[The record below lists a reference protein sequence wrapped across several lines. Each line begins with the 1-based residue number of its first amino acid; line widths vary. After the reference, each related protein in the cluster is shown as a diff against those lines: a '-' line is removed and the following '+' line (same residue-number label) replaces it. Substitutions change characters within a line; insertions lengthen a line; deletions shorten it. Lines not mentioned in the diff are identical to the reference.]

1 MINPSANVF
10 LFGDFNI
17 HNKDW
22 LTCSGGTDITYNFS
36 ISNDV
41 AQVVNFPAWIPD
53 CDSHS
58 PILLGLKMAFPPL
71 GNSDHIVVPLTF
83 NHIDNGMLHFI
94 TLLMTILVLIWT
106 DFMIIWEIFHGWIS
120 LNSALL
126 LMPVNFV
133 SGLKLEMLY
142 EQRQKW
148 TLFCFKMILPYIL
161 NFTGNKKMWLTL
173 IFWCFIKLDD
183 WAFQQKK
190 NKILWLTW
198 SKVMALT
205 SKWEIAADIG
215 IWLTHPSH
223 LE

>member
-1 MINPSANVF
+1 M
-10 LFGDFNI
+10 
-17 HNKDW
+17 
-22 LTCSGGTDITYNFS
+22 
-36 ISNDV
+36 
-41 AQVVNFPAWIPD
+41 VNFPAWIPD

-58 PILLGLKMAFPPL
+58 PILLGLFLCSDAGICSKMAFPPL
-71 GNSDHIVVPLTF
+71 GNSDHIVVSVSIDFQSNSQRDATF
-83 NHIDNGMLHFI
+83 HQ
-94 TLLMTILVLIWT
+94 LLMTILVLIWT
-106 DFMIIWEIFHGWIS
+106 DFMIIWEMFHGWIS
-120 LNSALL
+120 LNSVLL

-133 SGLKLEMLY
+133 SGLKLELLY
-142 EQRQKW
+142 EQSQKW

-205 SKWEIAADIG
+205 SKREIAADIG
-215 IWLTHPSH
+215 MWLTHPSH

>member
-1 MINPSANVF
+1 M
-10 LFGDFNI
+10 
-17 HNKDW
+17 
-22 LTCSGGTDITYNFS
+22 
-36 ISNDV
+36 
-41 AQVVNFPAWIPD
+41 VNFPAWIPD

-58 PILLGLKMAFPPL
+58 PILLGLFLCSDAGICSKMAFPPL
-71 GNSDHIVVPLTF
+71 GNSDHIVVSVSIDFQSNSQRDATF
-83 NHIDNGMLHFI
+83 HHM
-94 TLLMTILVLIWT
+94 LMTILVLIWT
-106 DFMIIWEIFHGWIS
+106 DFMIIWEMFHGWIS
-120 LNSALL
+120 LNSVLL

-133 SGLKLEMLY
+133 SGLKLELLY
-142 EQRQKW
+142 EQSQKW

-205 SKWEIAADIG
+205 SKREIAADIG
-215 IWLTHPSH
+215 MWLTHPSH
-223 LE
+223 LEEVLDCKERG